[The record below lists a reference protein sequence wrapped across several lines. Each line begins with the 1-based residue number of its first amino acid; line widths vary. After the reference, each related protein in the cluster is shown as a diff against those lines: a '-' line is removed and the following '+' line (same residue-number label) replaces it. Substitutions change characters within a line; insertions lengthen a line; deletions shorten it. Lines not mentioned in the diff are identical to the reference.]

1 MDIFRVKDPCASSA
15 SLPFSYLTIYHSMLI
30 FTSCQSLN
38 KWGEGVHVKHYFSFS
53 SLLTPTVL
61 PPAAVTMA
69 EEDPTQVVVLT
80 KLTSDVAEL
89 EGELAALEDS
99 VKMSEACSG

>member
-1 MDIFRVKDPCASSA
+1 
-15 SLPFSYLTIYHSMLI
+15 
-30 FTSCQSLN
+30 
-38 KWGEGVHVKHYFSFS
+38 
-53 SLLTPTVL
+53 
-61 PPAAVTMA
+61 MA

-99 VKMSEACSG
+99 VKMSEARSG